1 MAPVGCAVA
10 PPISGLLCIEGIPVR
25 GLVDTGASV
34 TCLGFAIWWRHRAQW
49 GALEP
54 FTSAVLGAHG
64 KPLNIAGQTRHLDIQ
79 WGEAR
84 GRASFII
91 IVGLEAPSCLIGMDI
106 MRPLRVRIDVV
117 EGTATPMQP
126 DPQTIHLNAAQT
138 QPLPRP
144 PPALPPPP
152 ETTVPGASLPAPKV
166 IPDSSSLPQQLGRL
180 LTERRDSTSLPTAPQ
195 PVQASGSPT
204 APVLP
209 PAMPSM
215 AHPHTASSA
224 RLLQTADIPS
234 ETARLVRCHNP
245 WPTENVLFC
254 PNGALPAFVTG
265 IPALSSG
272 PELWYAIHNH
282 RPEPLQLH
290 AGQSIGALE
299 VVHLAEATA
308 SAPPSSTHPSS
319 PPCQPPL
326 PENLSPLQQQQLT
339 ELFKEYT
346 DVFSQGDDDLGNTPL
361 LEHGIET
368 HGPPLRQ
375 PYRRQNPAVR
385 REEMTQVQQMLSS
398 SVIRP
403 SNSPWA
409 SPVVMV
415 RKKDG
420 SLRFCV
426 DFRQLNAAT
435 VKDAHPLPRIDDLL
449 DALHGAKWFSTLD
462 LKSGYWQVPI
472 AEQDKEKTAF
482 RTSSGQLYEFN
493 QVPFGLCNAP
503 ATFSRLMDR
512 VLAGLH
518 WETCLFYLDDI
529 IVFSSTWE
537 EHLARLRE
545 VFERLRHA
553 KLKLGA
559 PKCTFAAKEVSYLGH
574 RVTEEGLLPDPSL
587 LAAIRD
593 IPPPKTAT
601 EVRSFLGLA
610 GYYRRYVKGFA
621 AIAAPL
627 HALTRK
633 DALFHWSEDCQAA
646 FDQLKNR
653 LTTSPITA
661 FPDFSQAF
669 RLYTDAST
677 AGLGAILAQVRDG
690 KERIICCAS
699 RALNKAE
706 KSYPATKLECLAIVW
721 AVAKFRPYLM
731 AIPFEVYTDHYAL
744 QWLTTMRTGSA
755 LLHRWSAALEE
766 YDYTVRHRPGK
777 VQTHVDG
784 LSRLPVGPAPS
795 EDTIFHL
802 DIQDAAE
809 ARRLAQ
815 ELHSATHLGGQAL
828 WKLFS
833 DRYSHKAGRRICI
846 EVAQSCPQCQRG
858 SDYGHQPK
866 TTGTIESKGPW
877 DTLSVDIVGPL
888 PADRRHEFI
897 IVFVDC
903 YSRFTILVPT
913 SNHTADTVS
922 DALLRHVV
930 PYFGTPRR
938 LLSDRGREFV
948 GEVWGKLTGSLGIQ
962 RVLTSPY
969 HPEGNSINERS
980 HRTMNNMLRAR
991 LLRDLPSR
999 KWVVEIPGIML
1010 ALNAMV
1016 HEPHGFS
1023 ASMIATGREPSLP
1036 PDLEGKAC
1044 ASPSTEDPVAYVEMI
1059 RQRLSLTHQQM
1070 TLPPAPETSNPYHE
1084 GDLIFVMTTPPERT
1098 SKLAPRWK
1106 GPFEVKRVPNAYQV
1120 TYEDDMVWR
1129 TVHVNHAKPA
1139 KIPPGGFPVPTPP
1152 PAPPSPPPEYLSRN
1166 YTWGKPA
1173 ATPKSAASTTGSSQ
1187 PAAPTA
1193 EPNQPAAAPQPASP
1207 PPGRPTTRS
1216 SANENSRLGPPLRR
1230 SERLKAASQTT
1241 PAHSASTLN
1250 MARTYPYSLTYNT
1263 CLGEATDP
1271 FSFSSVYIEDLS
1283 SGHRMYIKHV
1293 QQIVDLLP
1301 RTIDPSSRYTLRA
1314 HVTPP
1319 GHQKMRDSLRL
1330 ALWCFLPRDGDFRR
1344 ATNGLHY
1351 HLARQGRR
1359 VVLRGGN
1366 VTSPLHESRLTWI
1379 HDPLPRQTPPVP
1391 ASHLP
1396 AAPTPDIVPRNNNTV
1411 PRNNNTVP
1419 RNTVTVS
1426 RSDTRRDQ
1434 TEHETHENGPR
1445 NGPRSALA
1453 SGDVRVQ
1460 DNITASASRSYP
1472 LSSREN
1478 NCPPVP
1484 RNSRIDRQT
1493 DVQKSVSPRPK
1504 KKRINFKRRERR
1516 ARERREAE
1524 EAFIHDARRTGQ
1536 SAGALSRS
1544 TDPDQLTPIGLQHS
1558 DPISAMRPAVY
1569 PPVTLEG
1576 RLSANDNSTFQ
1587 FDLELGESAGLRP
1600 GLYKP
1605 TDPDPQH
1612 QTWAYTSAAT
1622 SAKPGPPSPTRN
1634 LAATSAG
1641 IGNGTGIVY
1650 PLQPRS
1656 LRPDVCIQVEATLPE
1671 PENLRRPDLQQPPT
1685 REAPTSLSRPSRRHC
1700 RKRRRNRSTAIYRP
1714 AKRSPPRGRW
1724 CDI

>member
-1 MAPVGCAVA
+1 M
-10 PPISGLLCIEGIPVR
+10 
-25 GLVDTGASV
+25 
-34 TCLGFAIWWRHRAQW
+34 
-49 GALEP
+49 
-54 FTSAVLGAHG
+54 
-64 KPLNIAGQTRHLDIQ
+64 
-79 WGEAR
+79 
-84 GRASFII
+84 
-91 IVGLEAPSCLIGMDI
+91 
-106 MRPLRVRIDVV
+106 
-117 EGTATPMQP
+117 
-126 DPQTIHLNAAQT
+126 
-138 QPLPRP
+138 
-144 PPALPPPP
+144 
-152 ETTVPGASLPAPKV
+152 
-166 IPDSSSLPQQLGRL
+166 
-180 LTERRDSTSLPTAPQ
+180 
-195 PVQASGSPT
+195 
-204 APVLP
+204 
-209 PAMPSM
+209 
-215 AHPHTASSA
+215 
-224 RLLQTADIPS
+224 
-234 ETARLVRCHNP
+234 
-245 WPTENVLFC
+245 
-254 PNGALPAFVTG
+254 
-265 IPALSSG
+265 
-272 PELWYAIHNH
+272 HNH

-290 AGQSIGALE
+290 AGQSIGVLE
-299 VVHLAEATA
+299 VVHLAEAPA
-308 SAPPSSTHPSS
+308 SAPPSSMHSTSS
-319 PPCQPPL
+319 PCQPPL
-326 PENLSPLQQQQLT
+326 PENLSPLQQQQLN
-339 ELFKEYT
+339 ELFNEYQ
-346 DVFSQGDDDLGNTPL
+346 DVFSQGDEDLGNTPL

-385 REEMTQVQQMLSS
+385 REEMAQVQQMLSS
-398 SVIRP
+398 NVIRP

-482 RTSSGQLYEFN
+482 RTSSGQLFEFN

-529 IVFSSTWE
+529 IVFPSTWE

-559 PKCTFAAKEVSYLGH
+559 SKCTFAAKEVSYLGH

-646 FDQLKNR
+646 FDQLKAR

-677 AGLGAILAQVRDG
+677 AGLGAILAQVREG

-706 KSYPATKLECLAIVW
+706 KSYPATKLESLAIVW

-731 AIPFEVYTDHYAL
+731 AMPFEVFTDHYAL
-744 QWLTTMRTGSA
+744 QWLKTMRTGSA

-766 YDYTVRHRPGK
+766 YDFTVRHRPGK
-777 VQTHVDG
+777 IQTHVDG
-784 LSRLPVGPAPS
+784 LSRLPVDPAPP
-795 EDTIFHL
+795 EDTILH
-802 DIQDAAE
+802 IEVQNEEE

-815 ELHSATHLGGQAL
+815 ELHTATHLGGQAL

-858 SDYGHQPK
+858 SDYGHRQK

-888 PADRRHEFI
+888 PADCRHEFI

-903 YSRFTILVPT
+903 YSRFTILVPA
-913 SNHTADTVS
+913 SNHTADTAS
-922 DALLRHVV
+922 DALLRHIV

-948 GEVWGKLTGSLGIQ
+948 GDVWGKLTSSLGIQ

-1036 PDLEGKAC
+1036 PDLESEAC
-1044 ASPSTEDPVAYVEMI
+1044 ASPSTEDPVAYVEMV
-1059 RQRLSLTHQQM
+1059 RQRLALTHQQM
-1070 TLPPAPETSNPYHE
+1070 TLPPAPEASNPYHE

-1106 GPFEVKRVPNAYQV
+1106 GPFAIKRVPNAYQV
-1120 TYEDDMVWR
+1120 TYKDDMVWR

-1139 KIPPGGFPVPTPP
+1139 KVPAGGFPVPMSP
-1152 PAPPSPPPEYLSRN
+1152 PAPPSPPPMYLSRN
-1166 YTWGKPA
+1166 YTWGKP
-1173 ATPKSAASTTGSSQ
+1173 TRPPQSAAPTEGSPQ
-1187 PAAPTA
+1187 PAAPVA
-1193 EPNQPAAAPQPASP
+1193 EPAQPAATSRPVSP
-1207 PPGRPTTRS
+1207 PPSRPTTRS
-1216 SANENSRLGPPLRR
+1216 SANQNSAPRSELRSPATPGRTNENSRLSPPLRR
-1230 SERLKAASQTT
+1230 SERLKTAAQHINSPTQAT
-1241 PAHSASTLN
+1241 PAHSTHSVT
-1250 MARTYPYSLTYNT
+1250 MARTYPYSLSYDT
-1263 CLGEATDP
+1263 CLGPTEDP
-1271 FSFSSVYIEDLS
+1271 YSFSSVYIEELY
-1283 SGHRMYIKHV
+1283 SGQRTYVKHV
-1293 QQIVDLLP
+1293 QQIVNLLP
-1301 RTIDPSSRYTLRA
+1301 RTLDPSSRYTLRA
-1314 HVTPP
+1314 HVTPS
-1319 GHQKMRDSLRL
+1319 GHQRMRDSLRM
-1330 ALWCFLPRDGDFRR
+1330 ALWWFLPRDGDFRR
-1344 ATNGLHY
+1344 AADGLHY
-1351 HLARQGRR
+1351 YLARQGWR

-1366 VTSPLHESRLTWI
+1366 VTSLLHESRLLWI
-1379 HDPLPRQTPPVP
+1379 HDPHRNQPPRVPSRQPP
-1391 ASHLP
+1391 ASQKIN
-1396 AAPTPDIVPRNNNTV
+1396 TVPRTNNTV
-1411 PRNNNTVP
+1411 PRSNNKVPRSNNKVP
-1419 RNTVTVS
+1419 RN
-1426 RSDTRRDQ
+1426 
-1434 TEHETHENGPR
+1434 N
-1445 NGPRSALA
+1445 
-1453 SGDVRVQ
+1453 
-1460 DNITASASRSYP
+1460 DN
-1472 LSSREN
+1472 
-1478 NCPPVP
+1478 VP
-1484 RNSRIDRQT
+1484 RNSPITQ
-1493 DVQKSVSPRPK
+1493 SS
-1504 KKRINFKRRERR
+1504 
-1516 ARERREAE
+1516 
-1524 EAFIHDARRTGQ
+1524 DARVRAPLENIP
-1536 SAGALSRS
+1536 SSVWHNSNLSSRS
-1544 TDPDQLTPIGLQHS
+1544 S
-1558 DPISAMRPAVY
+1558 DS
-1569 PPVTLEG
+1569 
-1576 RLSANDNSTFQ
+1576 
-1587 FDLELGESAGLRP
+1587 
-1600 GLYKP
+1600 
-1605 TDPDPQH
+1605 
-1612 QTWAYTSAAT
+1612 TSA
-1622 SAKPGPPSPTRN
+1622 
-1634 LAATSAG
+1634 
-1641 IGNGTGIVY
+1641 
-1650 PLQPRS
+1650 Q
-1656 LRPDVCIQVEATLPE
+1656 E
-1671 PENLRRPDLQQPPT
+1671 
-1685 REAPTSLSRPSRRHC
+1685 
-1700 RKRRRNRSTAIYRP
+1700 
-1714 AKRSPPRGRW
+1714 
-1724 CDI
+1724 